1 MAQEESETD
10 RLTRLRIEVAKGNMT
25 VRREGDSL
33 VFEPVPVP
41 PASEERRRLPM
52 VEEDDVRPRTRGECA
67 AARGEADDGEPNPCP
82 WVSCFYHLA
91 LEVGPRGELRIV
103 APTSPDD
110 AEDILF
116 EAMADT
122 CVLDVADREAWRI
135 HHGMN
140 GGVLPAM
147 AAQLLGM
154 SLGRVNRIEHQASKR
169 FEAGMRR
176 AGFAPEDEGRTF
188 RPRVV
193 QPEREEDDE
202 SETSEETAP
211 KAPRVMRGTLF
222 DATEE
227 WQAAERARVAK
238 APKKSEPKREEP
250 EASATL
256 SLFGE
261 SEGDW

>member
-1 MAQEESETD
+1 MAQESETD

-25 VRREGDSL
+25 VKREGDSL

-52 VEEDDVRPRTRGECA
+52 AEEDHERPQTRGECE
-67 AARGEADDGEPNPCP
+67 AARGVDGDGEPNPCP

-116 EAMADT
+116 EAMAET

-188 RPRVV
+188 RPRVA
-193 QPEREEDDE
+193 QPEREDDDDA
-202 SETSEETAP
+202 ETAEEAAP
-211 KAPRVMRGTLF
+211 KATRVMRGTLF

-227 WQAAERARVAK
+227 WQVAERARVAR
-238 APKKSEPKREEP
+238 APKKSEPKREP
-250 EASATL
+250 ETETTGTL
-256 SLFGE
+256 ALFGN
-261 SEGDW
+261 EGEW